1 MKQRTFEI
9 LKNFSGI
16 NKSCLIREGDVIR
29 IMNPEKTVF
38 AQARVD
44 DVFPREFGVFDL
56 PSLLSAISLF
66 QDADITYEED
76 HLLISEGRR
85 KTRFYYTNTRH
96 IKAAPAGDIKL
107 PPTLM
112 SFLLEKK
119 ELEDMLKASSVLKLT
134 NLYINGNKVVCKNAD
149 GTGNDY
155 ELLIENINVS
165 PDTNVEDIQININID
180 TLKLIPG
187 DYDVSVTEKAI
198 LFKSTTSELQ
208 YVVILNN

>member
-9 LKNFSGI
+9 LKNFSGF
-16 NKSCLIREGDVIR
+16 NKSILIREGDVIR

-56 PSLLSAISLF
+56 PSLLSTISLF
-66 QDADITYEED
+66 QDAEITYEED

-119 ELEDMLKASSVLKLT
+119 ELEDMLKASSVMKLT
-134 NLYINGNKVVCKNAD
+134 NLFITGNKIVCKNAD

-155 ELLIENINVS
+155 ELTIDNINVS
-165 PDTNVEDIQININID
+165 PDIDADEIQIDINID

-208 YVVILNN
+208 YVVLLNN